1 MNRRCDKMS
10 RLEFVAIQFGVKF
23 IAIYNLWHYVDR
35 VCQRYLHFP
44 YLFQKLCYFAKLF
57 HDFILFYSTLF
68 CFQGHII
75 FFLIRFTA
83 LDRHFINGII
93 FTKSDW
99 LLPRRRDSVASDRIL
114 TLLKP
119 SSGL

>member
-1 MNRRCDKMS
+1 MKRRCDKMS

-23 IAIYNLWHYVDR
+23 IAIYNLWQYVDR

-44 YLFQKLCYFAKLF
+44 YLSRKLCYFAKLF

-75 FFLIRFTA
+75 LFLIK
-83 LDRHFINGII
+83 IY
-93 FTKSDW
+93 
-99 LLPRRRDSVASDRIL
+99 
-114 TLLKP
+114 
-119 SSGL
+119 GLGSPFYQWNHIYEI

>member
-1 MNRRCDKMS
+1 MS

-23 IAIYNLWHYVDR
+23 IAIHNLWHYVDG

-44 YLFQKLCYFAKLF
+44 YLFRKLCYFAKLF
-57 HDFILFYSTLF
+57 HDFILFYSTSF

-75 FFLIRFTA
+75 LFLGFTA

-99 LLPRRRDSVASDRIL
+99 LPSGRRDSVASDRIL